1 MSLSFPEFGPD
12 IYRRNLVRIKRSF
25 FLSHFQITARKLRE
39 DVSYSAAKSVGNTI
53 LWLMHRVVEDTR
65 TDDQLRAGQE
75 ELRLKQVSAYCLSI
89 LLKRPKIMPCSV
101 TFTKEVTSPS

>member
-1 MSLSFPEFGPD
+1 MCHIYPCNGGVQIGVNKFALHEYLIVLLLSS
-12 IYRRNLVRIKRSF
+12 RNSVPKSCADLWCGFNVSY
-25 FLSHFQITARKLRE
+25 FQITARKLME

-75 ELRLKQVSAYCLSI
+75 ELRLKQV
-89 LLKRPKIMPCSV
+89 
-101 TFTKEVTSPS
+101 